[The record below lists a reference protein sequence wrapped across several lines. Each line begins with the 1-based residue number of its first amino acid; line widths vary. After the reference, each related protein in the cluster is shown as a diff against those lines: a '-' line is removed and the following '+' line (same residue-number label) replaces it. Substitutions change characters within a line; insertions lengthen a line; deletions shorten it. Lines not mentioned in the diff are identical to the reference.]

1 MSDNKLGSIVLRMF
15 RQKMNTADIA
25 KTLRMPEHEI
35 AKVLTKARE
44 EDREFD
50 DIAKVS
56 AVPQSSVEDGKR

>member
-1 MSDNKLGSIVLRMF
+1 MSDAKLGAIVLRMF

-25 KTLRMPEHEI
+25 KMLRMPEHEI

-50 DIAKVS
+50 NIAKVPS
-56 AVPQSSVEDGKR
+56 VPQSSVEDGKR